1 MTLNDRP
8 VTVRIIHSDHSLTV
22 RADLSAEDAADIVRN
37 LEGEADVTVTISPE
51 GIDEKLMVGID
62 YAWAFLGLER
72 PLDGVFQYVADVDE
86 CLGTQPFT
94 IGGQEVD
101 MESRYVS
108 PVAVAADVIKE
119 WISEGENS
127 SPGYWERQ

>member
-1 MTLNDRP
+1 VALNGRP
-8 VTVRIIHSDHSLTV
+8 VTVIIEHSDHSLTV
-22 RADLSAEDAADIVRN
+22 RADLSAEDAADVVRN
-37 LEGEADVTVTISPE
+37 LEGEADITVTISPE
-51 GIDEKLMVGID
+51 GLDEKLMVGID

-72 PLDGVFQYVADVDE
+72 LGGLLQYVANVNE

-119 WISEGENS
+119 WLSKGENS
-127 SPGYWERQ
+127 SFGYWERK